1 MAAIIG
7 TFVKNADTLVVAVPT
22 VVFVTLLPGLLYFE
36 LAFDIQ
42 RSMYNELALC
52 LLPASAAALLLRTV
66 CGYEAINAGVT
77 WTTRAAIS
85 NTPMYVYVLML
96 VLDVVLYSALC
107 YAVTVQMER
116 RPLTQIAAESDEEDK
131 NSGCCTTITGGCPS
145 CLCCIS
151 SVYHYFTTLHTS
163 TVMPPASSH
172 AHLTAA
178 QIEQAEEQPLLQ
190 TSHTLPPRHTSKSNP
205 IGNSY
210 SQANAVPKN
219 AALKV
224 RSVTKQYASG
234 ASNVV
239 VLSDINANLCE
250 NSVTL
255 LLGSNGAGKTTLMK
269 VLCGLDTDYTGQV
282 SLQSVTTSAVPTT
295 SSTTIDPNTT
305 ARAIGWCP
313 QNDALFEHLTVEE
326 HIVLFTNII
335 NGRNRQTR
343 VNSLFFNNNKHSDM
357 DLETIVLS
365 TLQKLD
371 LVPHR
376 HKAVCE
382 LSGGMKR
389 RLSLSLAFLGQ
400 PRVLFLDEPTS
411 GCDAWTRGMFFC
423 ISECVE
429 LFLSTMQRV
438 IVYIVCSRHAL
449 AKSNYTLFPML

>member
-1 MAAIIG
+1 M
-7 TFVKNADTLVVAVPT
+7 KNADTLVVAVPT

-85 NTPMYVYVLML
+85 NTPMYAYVLML

-107 YAVTVQMER
+107 FAVTIQTER
-116 RPLTQIAAESDEEDK
+116 RPLKQITAEKDMENEG
-131 NSGCCTTITGGCPS
+131 SGCCRSKAGGCPS
-145 CLCCIS
+145 RFCCVS
-151 SVYHYFTTLHTS
+151 SMYHYLTSLYAS
-163 TVMPPASSH
+163 TVMPPSSSH
-172 AHLTAA
+172 AHLTA
-178 QIEQAEEQPLLQ
+178 EQAEQAEQQPLLH
-190 TSHTLPPRHTSKSNP
+190 TSHSSPPRHTIKSADHTVRSNP
-205 IGNSY
+205 IGHSY
-210 SQANAVPKN
+210 LPANAATKN

-224 RSVTKQYASG
+224 RSVSKQYASG

-282 SLQSVTTSAVPTT
+282 SLQSSTTLPATSLTTDSHTT
-295 SSTTIDPNTT
+295 SSNTT
-305 ARAIGWCP
+305 TRAIGWCP

-326 HIVLFTNII
+326 HIILFSNSID
-335 NGRNRQTR
+335 GRNRQNGINGLFSSTNH
-343 VNSLFFNNNKHSDM
+343 NSDAV
-357 DLETIVLS
+357 LESTVLS

-411 GCDAWTRGMFFC
+411 GCDAWTRGMCFYVLNM
-423 ISECVE
+423 I
-429 LFLSTMQRV
+429 FLILHCMATGFIHVMYSLT
-438 IVYIVCSRHAL
+438 
-449 AKSNYTLFPML
+449 